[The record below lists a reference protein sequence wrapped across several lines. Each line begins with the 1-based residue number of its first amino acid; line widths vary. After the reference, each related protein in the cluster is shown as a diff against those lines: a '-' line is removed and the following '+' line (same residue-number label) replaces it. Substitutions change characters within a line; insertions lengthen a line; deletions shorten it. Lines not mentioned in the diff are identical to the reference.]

1 MLWNKSVPWILLPF
15 TFVYLASVGMSLI
28 RDPRTRLMRW
38 LALSIVVIYGNGWVH
53 KETFPTLAV
62 TLAYEWMWLGS
73 KCIGCGCS
81 RGAVSD
87 YALSQRTSSSM
98 PWSLYGCSG

>member
-15 TFVYLASVGMSLI
+15 ALVYLASVGTSLI
-28 RDPRTRLMRW
+28 RNLRDRL
-38 LALSIVVIYGNGWVH
+38 LICPALSIVVIYGNGWAH

-73 KCIGCGCS
+73 KCIKCGYS
-81 RGAVSD
+81 RDVISHH
-87 YALSQRTSSSM
+87 AL
-98 PWSLYGCSG
+98 